1 MRQRTRPD
9 VPAETWAMSQDI
21 YVLALTDPA
30 VDSSDAESVIQY
42 CTDKAQELCL
52 NEEVTRACVEY
63 MHPFSPAMQQAQ
75 MLIDRWIDELYDEEN
90 PPIEELGYGTAPNTE
105 EME

>member
-42 CTDKAQELCL
+42 CTDKARELCL

-75 MLIDRWIDELYDEEN
+75 MLIDRWIDELYDENN
-90 PPIEELGYGTAPNTE
+90 PPIEELGYGTAPNAE

>member
-1 MRQRTRPD
+1 MRQSTRPD

-42 CTDKAQELCL
+42 CTDKARELCL

-90 PPIEELGYGTAPNTE
+90 PPIEELGYGTAPNPE

>member
-42 CTDKAQELCL
+42 CTDKARELCL

-90 PPIEELGYGTAPNTE
+90 PPIEELGYNTAPNTE

>member
-1 MRQRTRPD
+1 MTRPSRPD

-21 YVLALTDPA
+21 YVLALTDPNI
-30 VDSSDAESVIQY
+30 DSSDKDAVVRY
-42 CTDKAQELCL
+42 CSDKAEELCL
-52 NEEVTRACVEY
+52 NKSVIRACVEY

-90 PPIEELGYGTAPNTE
+90 LPIEEMGYAPEPSPE